1 MDKIKAFAKT
11 KLGMIIV
18 TFFVAGL
25 IGVAGVVGCGPCVDV
40 LKPLLPVEE
49 TAL

>member
-1 MDKIKAFAKT
+1 MDKLKAFAKT

-25 IGVAGVVGCGPCVDV
+25 IGVASVIGCGPCADI

-49 TAL
+49 TTL